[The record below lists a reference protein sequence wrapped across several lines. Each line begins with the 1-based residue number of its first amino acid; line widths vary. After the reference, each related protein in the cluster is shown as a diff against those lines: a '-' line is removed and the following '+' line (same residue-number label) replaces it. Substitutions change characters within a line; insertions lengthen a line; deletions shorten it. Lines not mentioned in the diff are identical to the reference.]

1 MRKVSNMTGSQ
12 RTLLTDPVDIDGDVA
27 RAPSQVTG
35 EGEELGGSKFKNEVE
50 QIVESPPMLY

>member
-27 RAPSQVTG
+27 RAPVRSQEKARNSAG
-35 EGEELGGSKFKNEVE
+35 ASSRMKLSK
-50 QIVESPPMLY
+50 L